1 MLFLDVSGFTKLSE
15 ALAEK
20 HGERGCQYVAQ
31 KLNQY
36 FALILRLISRH
47 GGDAF
52 KFAGDAVLVLW
63 PQSDNLAKVVHSAVQ
78 CALRLQNELHDVDM
92 GDARLSVKIGIGV
105 GDISVLLIGG
115 HQSRR
120 EYVAVG
126 APLKQ
131 AFDCEHAASPGET
144 VVSSKAWPFVQEFFP
159 DIVATKREGVVLSR
173 DCKYTPVRATRAQL
187 LKIARMVEEAAY
199 DVSES
204 VEKLQTSLRNLIPHA
219 IFNMLHEGFM
229 HPDLRLET
237 WAEEIRQ
244 VTVLFVNIGLEE
256 ADSLAAARY
265 DDAVRRIQDIFTSIQ
280 KCIYQYEGSLNKFL
294 KDDKG
299 FTLIAIFGLAP
310 IQHVDDGCRG
320 TCVFDFSSVYI

>member
-1 MLFLDVSGFTKLSE
+1 LDVSGFTKLSE

-63 PQSDNLAKVVHSAVQ
+63 PQSDNLAKTVHSAVQ

-199 DVSES
+199 V
-204 VEKLQTSLRNLIPHA
+204 
-219 IFNMLHEGFM
+219 
-229 HPDLRLET
+229 
-237 WAEEIRQ
+237 
-244 VTVLFVNIGLEE
+244 
-256 ADSLAAARY
+256 
-265 DDAVRRIQDIFTSIQ
+265 
-280 KCIYQYEGSLNKFL
+280 C
-294 KDDKG
+294 
-299 FTLIAIFGLAP
+299 
-310 IQHVDDGCRG
+310 
-320 TCVFDFSSVYI
+320 